1 MRNML
6 KTKTAVL
13 VACLAAATGA
23 GVAFGGSVDDEFA
36 FASGLVTY
44 EPSFPE
50 FAQKVV
56 DALLRKD
63 PSLAE
68 RAKIVQAEILMKRR
82 QFEEVE
88 KLLAEM
94 GESNPKAQAISLSLG
109 WNYFAIGQTDK
120 AKALYD
126 GFFRQYEGKTP
137 TDPDVKM
144 RYRDAAYRY
153 AQMLEMAGDYMGASA
168 CYKRVED
175 VEESKSVKRSM
186 MLNRAQMLVEAAKQK
201 GGDERN
207 KLLDE
212 AEKLCRELQWGG
224 LDLQFVDSVVAQAN
238 VQLARG
244 NKDAARKLL
253 ADNMDIIKPIDDTL
267 AQMGL
272 PMKESPMAGARSLN
286 GQLLKEDADQAAA
299 EGRNDDA
306 MGLYGQALKEYY
318 NVFVKYGDSSWGP
331 TAGMMAKEIK
341 GILETKYGKT
351 VKIEL
356 PDSLA
361 GQAAGTEF
369 MMADN
374 LFRQGKYGE
383 AASEYVRVLGQFP
396 EAQELSVSAVAQLL
410 QCYMNLGDDLYAKMA
425 ANYLG
430 ERFASKSS
438 IPAKGLAS
446 AGSLYDKKATKA
458 GDPDEKAKCEAMSKY
473 IFDCYLKYCPG
484 DAKAAQILF
493 WLAAKAEQAGDVA
506 EANGYLAKIITD
518 YPESAQY
525 TQALSKRAWKSYM
538 EKDYEGALGG
548 MQKFIEES
556 TPSPNL
562 AQAMFA
568 LGDCY
573 RAQSNYVAAVKE
585 FKGLVDALTPEN
597 NPYGNSAEDVAR
609 NQKLLEQTRFYQ
621 AFCMSRISMPDE
633 AKAKAVKQ
641 ASVKLLD
648 SFLKDYP
655 KSDLG
660 AKALN
665 LMGALQMATGDAG
678 ANETYARLARDYP
691 DTEEGKHAQY
701 ARINGALELGQFAQ
715 AQDALNSMLADAKHY
730 SVDEFTRVGQAM
742 AGKQQWAAAEKA
754 FQQVVDREGEL
765 AGRNEREQRSVMERS
780 LYGLGEAQYE
790 QGNAAPALATL
801 NELMRRW
808 PASGMFF
815 KAKFIQ
821 ARAAQASG
829 DKSSAMLAL
838 KDIFSRATE
847 PELVNDA
854 KLIYASLLLE
864 GDDPQQSAAL
874 AVYKGMEFFGSET
887 MKGETER
894 HQIAQAIL
902 EAIKL
907 GEAMERWSDVLESC
921 DTYLKLFPTGA
932 DVKTVQTMKVKAAM
946 NAASEASSSDAPAA
960 PAPASGEG

>member
-13 VACLAAATGA
+13 VACLATATGA

-50 FAQKVV
+50 YAQKVV
-56 DALLRKD
+56 DALLRKE
-63 PSLAE
+63 PGLQE

-126 GFFRQYEGKTP
+126 AFFRQYEGTTP
-137 TDPDVKM
+137 SDPDVKL

-153 AQMLEMAGDYMGASA
+153 AQMLEMAGDYLGASA

-175 VEESKSVKRSM
+175 VEESKSVRRSM
-186 MLNRAQMLVEAAKQK
+186 ILSRAQMLVEAAKQK

-212 AEKLCRELQWGG
+212 AEKLCRDLQWGG

-244 NKDAARKLL
+244 NKEAARKLL

-267 AQMGL
+267 EQMGL

-299 EGRNDDA
+299 EGRDQDA
-306 MGLYGQALKEYY
+306 LGLYAKALTEYY

-331 TAGMMAKEIK
+331 NAGMTAKEIK
-341 GILETKYGKT
+341 GILENKYGKT

-356 PDSLA
+356 PESLA

-374 LFRQGKYGE
+374 LFRQGKYGD
-383 AASEYVRVLGQFP
+383 AAAEYIRVLERFP
-396 EAQELSVSAVAQLL
+396 EAKELSVSAVAQLL

-430 ERFASKSS
+430 ERFAQKSQ

-446 AGSLYDKKATKA
+446 AGSLYDKKSREVQ
-458 GDPDEKAKCEAMSKY
+458 DPEEKARNEAMSKY
-473 IFDCYLKYCPG
+473 IFDCYLKFCPG

-493 WLAAKAEQAGDVA
+493 WLAATAEQAGREA
-506 EANGYLAKIITD
+506 EANEYLAKIITD
-518 YPESAQY
+518 YPQSAEF
-525 TQALSKRAWKSYM
+525 TKALSKRAWKSYM
-538 EKDYEGALGG
+538 EKDYEGAIGG
-548 MQKFIEES
+548 MQQFIKES

-573 RAQSNYVAAVKE
+573 RAQKNYIAAVKE
-585 FKGLVDALTPEN
+585 FKGLVEALTPEG
-597 NPYGNSAEDVAR
+597 NPYGNSPEEVAR
-609 NQKLLEQTRFYQ
+609 NQKLLEQARFYQ
-621 AFCMSRISMPDE
+621 AFCMSRIEMPEE
-633 AKAKAVKQ
+633 AKAKAMKQ

-648 SFLKDYP
+648 AFLKDYP

-701 ARINGALELGQFAQ
+701 ARINGALELGQFDQ
-715 AQDALNSMLADAKHY
+715 AEDALNSMLADAKHY

-742 AGKQQWAAAEKA
+742 AGKQRWEGAAKA
-754 FQQVVDREGEL
+754 FKQVVDREDEIK
-765 AGRNEREQRSVMERS
+765 GRDAREQRSLMERS

-790 QGNAAPALATL
+790 LGDSATALATL

-847 PELVNDA
+847 AELVNDA

-864 GDDPQQSAAL
+864 GDDPQQPAAL

-894 HQIAQAIL
+894 RQIAEAIL
-902 EAIKL
+902 AAIKL
-907 GEAMERWSDVLESC
+907 GEEMGRWSDVLESC

-932 DVKTVQTMKVKAAM
+932 DVKSVQTTKMRAAL
-946 NAASEASSSDAPAA
+946 NAANEASSSDEPAA
-960 PAPASGEG
+960 GSEG